1 MLKTQENFDML
12 TFGSIT
18 LDLMI
23 EIPKTSPVKIQEENH
38 DHFLQIPLG
47 DKIKFENSVTLC
59 GGGAANSGVGFAK
72 MDLKTALFG
81 VLGDQSNRG
90 FLVSEL
96 QRQGV
101 CTDFVT
107 FAKDQTSSFSVIL
120 NASNGERTVFHH
132 RTLCEDFNYH
142 TLLEAP
148 KTRAIYVGHL
158 YPGPDNMLE
167 HLPEWKEK
175 NPTSIIGWN
184 PGKTQFNKGIEAFS
198 EVLPAIDVL
207 ILNVEEA
214 EHFTG
219 ISAETCEITTAPN
232 PSLSGGTYLENWD
245 QGKFGKLVDRADMDY
260 PKVVKDLREIANKFL
275 SMGISQVMITDG
287 GRGAQAFTKNEH
299 FFVPST
305 KVKKVDT
312 LGAGDAF
319 SVGVLSAKL
328 HGKNLEDQSR
338 WGAENSTGVIQH
350 MGAQA
355 GQLKRED
362 VNAS

>member
-1 MLKTQENFDML
+1 MPKNQENFDML
-12 TFGSIT
+12 TFGSVT

-23 EIPKTSPVKIQEENH
+23 EIPETSPVKINEKNH
-38 DHFLQIPLG
+38 DHFLEIPLG
-47 DKIKFENSVTLC
+47 DKIRFDNSVTLC

-72 MDLKTALFG
+72 MGLKTALFG

-90 FLVSEL
+90 FLISEL
-96 QRQGV
+96 ERQGV
-101 CTDFVT
+101 CTDFIT

-120 NASNGERTVFHH
+120 NAPNGERTVFHH
-132 RTLCEDFNYH
+132 RTLCEDFNHH
-142 TLLEAP
+142 TLLKAP
-148 KTRAIYVGHL
+148 NTRAIYVGHL

-167 HLPEWKEK
+167 HLPEWKDQ
-175 NPTSIIGWN
+175 NPKSIIGWN
-184 PGKTQFNKGIEAFS
+184 PGKTQFNKGVDAFT

-219 ISAETCEITTAPN
+219 IPAQVYEMG
-232 PSLSGGTYLENWD
+232 LDFD
-245 QGKFGKLVDRADMDY
+245 QNFSEEKFGIRIDREEIDH
-260 PKVVKDLREIANKFL
+260 PKVVKDLREIAHKFL
-275 SMGISQVMITDG
+275 SMGIAQVMITDG
-287 GRGAQAFTKNEH
+287 GRGAQAFTKDQH

-319 SVGVLSAKL
+319 SVGVLAAKL
-328 HGKNLEDQSR
+328 HGKDIREQSL
-338 WGAENSTGVIQH
+338 WGAQNSTGVIQY

-355 GQLKRED
+355 GQLRWQD
-362 VNAS
+362 LI